1 MSEEKIWYAVACF
14 AVQLALFIVPLLLL
28 IDLRRGRR

>member
-14 AVQLALFIVPLLLL
+14 AVQIAMLVIPVIML
-28 IDLRRGRR
+28 IDLRSRK